1 MQFGQINVCVRM
13 AELILPCDLID
24 PASFISRS
32 IASSRNRLKSIL
44 LT

>member
-1 MQFGQINVCVRM
+1 MQFWQINICVRM

-32 IASSRNRLKSIL
+32 IASPRNRLKSISS
-44 LT
+44 T